1 VITNVERVTELN
13 FTFPAITICQNFYI
27 EKNHIKN
34 GKLINKEI
42 VTNLSMKNFIGYSY
56 FKERSNAITDRLEFF
71 RLPQYQVICT
81 RFNGASNQNLEKQL
95 VKVNKTNESFFV
107 GFNHKYTQNITENEY
122 FLYQL
127 GHISFGVFIEDNYLN
142 SFYGKF
148 SLMNHGIHHVISI
161 VKSETEEKL
170 VEPYSEC
177 KKSINDQ
184 PYRRQNCIESCIYTK
199 IGTNFNCTLDSLF
212 RIDGLKECKF
222 NVSNEA
228 FFNKNKGELLKGCTE
243 ECPH

>member
-1 VITNVERVTELN
+1 MITNVERVTELN

-27 EKNHIKN
+27 EKNHFKN

-56 FKERSNAITDRLEFF
+56 FKERSNDITDRLEFF

-95 VKVNKTNESFFV
+95 VKVNKTNEPFFV
-107 GFNHKYTQNITENEY
+107 RFNHKYTQNITENEY

-142 SFYGKF
+142 SFRIEDKIVSKVVFTLKLGPILTALWIVYLE
-148 SLMNHGIHHVISI
+148 LMV
-161 VKSETEEKL
+161 
-170 VEPYSEC
+170 
-177 KKSINDQ
+177 
-184 PYRRQNCIESCIYTK
+184 
-199 IGTNFNCTLDSLF
+199 
-212 RIDGLKECKF
+212 
-222 NVSNEA
+222 
-228 FFNKNKGELLKGCTE
+228 
-243 ECPH
+243 